1 MGDRLDPLL
10 TVSEVASLCK
20 LKPASI
26 YSAVTRNLIP
36 AVVLWKGKRRRVVRF
51 RQSDLEQ
58 FIQQRSLRTKA

>member
-1 MGDRLDPLL
+1 MGDGLDPLL

-26 YSAVTRNLIP
+26 YNAVTRNLIP

-51 RQSDLEQ
+51 RREDIEQ
-58 FIQQRSLRTKA
+58 FIRQRSFRPGI